1 MFFVVDFDQYR
12 LGRPVVAIEHP
23 TTKKLNEPGPMRVFV
38 VVGSC
43 VETYPN
49 RLRFPYCIV
58 SKASRS
64 ALVLGDVLSMIM
76 TLYSFSFSYGYFENR

>member
-43 VETYPN
+43 VETYPTASVFHVLLKSIAFGLGVGGCVKHDN
-49 RLRFPYCIV
+49 DIV
-58 SKASRS
+58 FFQF
-64 ALVLGDVLSMIM
+64 LVWV
-76 TLYSFSFSYGYFENR
+76 F